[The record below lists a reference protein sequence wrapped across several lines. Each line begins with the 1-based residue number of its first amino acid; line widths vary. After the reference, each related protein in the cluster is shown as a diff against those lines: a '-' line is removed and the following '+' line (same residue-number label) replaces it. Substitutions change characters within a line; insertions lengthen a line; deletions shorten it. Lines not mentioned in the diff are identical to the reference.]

1 MRKLLKSIICLGLA
15 LGMWSSCTHPAWE
28 DHYNASS
35 VNVIDKTLKEALQA
49 DPDLSQFVAY
59 LEEMDYL
66 DAFGHSQ
73 SYTIW
78 APTNEAWEGFDA
90 SDKRNLLQTLK
101 NHVSRYPYLTTDVI
115 NKDLNLRLMD
125 NKRVKFHRQG
135 DAYYFGAQAL
145 DMSAS
150 DVAYKNGILHKI
162 GGVEP
167 YIQNIYEYI
176 QFTKDLDSL
185 NAFIASQ
192 HSREFNPAQS
202 LVLGV
207 NEEGETVYDSVFTES
222 NPLLSDLY
230 LGELNS
236 EEASYTAL
244 LPTNKAW
251 NEMYALLYPYLNFEQ
266 FTTPID
272 REGGPYKDVAL
283 ADSIRD
289 LSIKRFMM
297 DYLVFKGAMTPEQIQ
312 QKGLTYTQGGLAY
325 VKDMAD
331 YFDGA
336 YDTYTELSNGVAYT
350 TDHLKLDPTYWCQ
363 TTTLEAEV
371 FSYHYYVPNGYLQ
384 NPDSMTTLI
393 QKQEEN
399 ARNLN
404 RRDTQTSWMDSVI
417 SNSAYLEVFARS
429 SQIAPTIA
437 FDLSGQ
443 LLSNVGYNI
452 KVVFLPEH
460 VFDKNKFDRWPY
472 PKAKSVP
479 VRFALSYL
487 NEDGGVNTLEYR
499 DVHYTD
505 PLHADTV
512 LVNADGPIRVPFAQ
526 SLASVKVISDIK
538 PLEDSVYSRNMNIDC
553 IILEPVF

>member
-49 DPDLSQFVAY
+49 DPDLTQFVAY
-59 LEEMDYL
+59 LEEMEYL
-66 DAFGHSQ
+66 DIFGHSQ

-115 NKDLNLRLMD
+115 NKDINLRLMD
-125 NKRVKFHRQG
+125 NKRVNFHRQG

-185 NAFIASQ
+185 KNYIASN
-192 HSREFNPAQS
+192 HTREFNPAQS

-207 NEEGETVYDSVFTES
+207 NEDGETVYDSVFTES
-222 NPLLSDLY
+222 NVLLSDLHM
-230 LGELNS
+230 GELNS

-251 NEMYALLYPYLNFEQ
+251 KDMYDMLYPYMNVAP
-266 FTTPID
+266 FTLPID
-272 REGGPYKDVAL
+272 ALGGPYIDATV
-283 ADSIRD
+283 DSSRSESVK
-289 LSIKRFMM
+289 LFMVR
-297 DYLVFKGAMTPEQIQ
+297 YLVFKGAMTPDQIQ
-312 QKGLTYTQGGLAY
+312 QKGLTYNQDGY
-325 VKDMAD
+325 SFVKDMAD
-331 YFDGA
+331 YFEGS
-336 YDTYTELSNGVAYT
+336 YDTYTELSNGVVYT
-350 TDHLKLDPTYWCQ
+350 TDKLKLDPSYLCKEITIQ
-363 TTTLEAEV
+363 AEM
-371 FSYHYYVPNGYLQ
+371 FGFHYYVPNGFLA

-437 FDLSGQ
+437 FDLSGL

-472 PKAKSVP
+472 PEPKPVP

-505 PLHADTV
+505 PLHADTI
-512 LVNADGPIRVPFAQ
+512 LVNADGPVRFPYAE

-553 IILEPVF
+553 IILEPVY

>member
-1 MRKLLKSIICLGLA
+1 
-15 LGMWSSCTHPAWE
+15 
-28 DHYNASS
+28 
-35 VNVIDKTLKEALQA
+35 
-49 DPDLSQFVAY
+49 
-59 LEEMDYL
+59 
-66 DAFGHSQ
+66 
-73 SYTIW
+73 
-78 APTNEAWEGFDA
+78 
-90 SDKRNLLQTLK
+90 
-101 NHVSRYPYLTTDVI
+101 
-115 NKDLNLRLMD
+115 
-125 NKRVKFHRQG
+125 
-135 DAYYFGAQAL
+135 
-145 DMSAS
+145 
-150 DVAYKNGILHKI
+150 
-162 GGVEP
+162 
-167 YIQNIYEYI
+167 
-176 QFTKDLDSL
+176 
-185 NAFIASQ
+185 
-192 HSREFNPAQS
+192 
-202 LVLGV
+202 
-207 NEEGETVYDSVFTES
+207 
-222 NPLLSDLY
+222 
-230 LGELNS
+230 
-236 EEASYTAL
+236 
-244 LPTNKAW
+244 
-251 NEMYALLYPYLNFEQ
+251 
-266 FTTPID
+266 
-272 REGGPYKDVAL
+272 
-283 ADSIRD
+283 
-289 LSIKRFMM
+289 IKRFMM

-363 TTTLEAEV
+363 TITLEAEV
-371 FSYHYYVPNGYLQ
+371 FGYHYYVPNAYLQ

>member
-101 NHVSRYPYLTTDVI
+101 NHVSRYPYLTTDVTNEDI
-115 NKDLNLRLMD
+115 ELRLMD

-135 DAYYFGAQAL
+135 EAYYFGAQAL

-176 QFTKDLDSL
+176 QFTPNLDSL
-185 NAFIASQ
+185 NTFIASY
-192 HSREFNPAQS
+192 HIRRFSPEQS

-207 NEEGETVYDSVFTES
+207 NEEGETVYDSVFSEY
-222 NPLLSDLY
+222 NYLLADNY
-230 LGELNS
+230 LGELNN
-236 EEASYTAL
+236 EETSYTAL

-251 NEMYALLYPYLNFEQ
+251 NDMYARLYPYLSVSP
-266 FTTPID
+266 FTLPID
-272 REGGPYKDVAL
+272 APGGPYKDELL
-283 ADSIRD
+283 ADSTRD
-289 LSIKRFMM
+289 LSVKHFMM

-312 QKGLTYTQGGLAY
+312 QKGLTYTQGGFAY
-325 VKDMAD
+325 VKDMAY
-331 YFDGA
+331 YFEGA

-363 TTTLEAEV
+363 THTIEAEQ
-371 FSYHYYVPNGYLQ
+371 FYNHYYVPNTYLA